1 MSLYRQFILP
11 SLVFGV
17 YCTFVAA
24 QRMSPAIAPILAS
37 EQTEPAPASQAS
49 TKLEVQSQP
58 NTPTESPSVE
68 TESTSSGNVDE
79 FNNTSTST
87 NDGATESVPSNSPM
101 SPEHTSESRA
111 GAEELIQNTISFQKG
126 GDSLSVEKTLNELTN
141 SNEPQTTDAE
151 AAENLNRIGAKEL
164 RKRNYAEAAEIFAA
178 ACLKDAS
185 SAEYENNAGYA
196 AMLAGDNENANA
208 HLVSALSLDP
218 HRAVAWGN
226 LGELYAQKNDLDSAV
241 ACLSLRSSLEGNP
254 RATEKYL
261 SHLARHSKN
270 DVLKEAAGRALNG
283 TQRPFD
289 PFSEGR

>member
-49 TKLEVQSQP
+49 TTLEVQSQP
-58 NTPTESPSVE
+58 NTPTESPSTDQESASSENVDE
-68 TESTSSGNVDE
+68 SHNISTSSNDVTTE
-79 FNNTSTST
+79 PVPNNIP
-87 NDGATESVPSNSPM
+87 A
-101 SPEHTSESRA
+101 SPEHASESRA
-111 GAEELIQNTISFQKG
+111 GAEELILNTISFQKG
-126 GDSLSVEKTLNELTN
+126 GDSSSVEKTLNELTN
-141 SNEPQTTDAE
+141 SNKPQTTDAE

-178 ACLKDAS
+178 VCLKDAS

-196 AMLAGDNENANA
+196 AMLAGHNERANA

-241 ACLSLRSSLEGNP
+241 ACLSLRSSLEGNR
-254 RATEKYL
+254 RATERYL
-261 SHLARHSKN
+261 SQLARHSKN
-270 DVLKEAAGRALNG
+270 DVLKEAASRALNG
-283 TQRPFD
+283 TQRTAD
-289 PFSEGR
+289 PFSDGR